1 VRRRRTL
8 LVLLLVVTTVLGFTK
23 LLTHDSSDADA
34 NPAAA
39 QLPDGGSTGGGQV
52 TTSSGP
58 TPSGAPVAKP
68 KLLGEVALLGPRT
81 LATVPAGTTKA
92 VVVRGDGPAT
102 ATATIELYALVKGA
116 WVKQSA
122 WRGHLGA
129 KGWTADHREGDL
141 RTPAGTYTLSDAGG
155 RLENPGTKLPYHRSA
170 HFVPSGS
177 SVFGD
182 SLAGSFDY
190 VIAIDFNRLSGVSPL
205 DGTHP
210 QGDARG
216 GGIWLHVDHDGPTH
230 GCVSVPREG
239 MKALLRALA
248 PQDHPVVIM
257 GDKSLLAT

>member
-1 VRRRRTL
+1 M
-8 LVLLLVVTTVLGFTK
+8 LLLVVVTILGVTR
-23 LLTHDSSDADA
+23 LLGRDSSDAHPSRD
-34 NPAAA
+34 AAA
-39 QLPDGGSTGGGQV
+39 QLPDGGSAGGGGQV
-52 TTSSGP
+52 TASSGP
-58 TPSGAPVAKP
+58 TASGAPAARTP
-68 KLLGEVALLGPRT
+68 RLLGEVALLGPHT

-92 VVVRGDGPAT
+92 VVVRGDGRTT
-102 ATATIELYALVKGA
+102 ATATIELYELVKGA
-116 WVKQSA
+116 WTKQSS

-129 KGWTADHREGDL
+129 KGWTGDHREGDL

-155 RLENPGTKLPYHRSA
+155 RLANPGTKLPYHRSP
-170 HFVPSGS
+170 HFVPTGS

-190 VIAIDFNRLSGVSPL
+190 VIAIDFNRRTGVSPL

-239 MKALLRALA
+239 MKALLRALT